1 MAQLE
6 TPGTLPA
13 REGELRQAFLGQ
25 VDIIP
30 GGERLRK
37 CIQCGTC
44 TGSCPVSYAMDLSPR
59 EVIARFRAGDIESI
73 LRSRTIWIC
82 ASCYACTVR
91 CPVEIRITDL
101 LYALKRVAMDKHI
114 RPKQFPVYAL
124 SEAFVRSVKM
134 FGRNFEMGLLSE
146 FFLRSLRWTDLIKMA
161 PLGWKMFRKGRLG
174 LFPERI
180 AGLKDLRKIIE
191 RAEAIER
198 PQEPVPERAVTD
210 TVGYEAIQS

>member
-6 TPGTLPA
+6 TPGVLPA
-13 REGELRQAFLGQ
+13 RESELREAFLSQ

-44 TGSCPVSYAMDLSPR
+44 TGSCPVSYTMDLSPR
-59 EVIARFRAGDIESI
+59 EVIARFRAGDIETI

-82 ASCYACTVR
+82 ASCYACTAR
-91 CPVEIRITDL
+91 CPVEIKITDL
-101 LYALKRVAMDKHI
+101 LYALKRVAMEKRI
-114 RPKQFPVYAL
+114 RPRQFPVYAL

-134 FGRNFEMGLLSE
+134 FGRNFEMGLLTE
-146 FFLRSLRWTDLIKMA
+146 FLLRSKRWLDLVRMA
-161 PLGWKMFRKGRLG
+161 PLGLKMLRKGRLG
-174 LFPERI
+174 IWPERI
-180 AGLKDLRKIIE
+180 AGRADLLKIIE

-198 PQEPVPERAVTD
+198 PQERVPQRTVSD
-210 TVGYEAIQS
+210 VVGYEAIRS

>member
-6 TPGTLPA
+6 TPGALPV
-13 REGELRQAFLGQ
+13 REGELRQAFLTQ
-25 VDIIP
+25 VDVIP

-59 EVIARFRAGDIESI
+59 EVIARFRAGDIETI

-101 LYALKRVAMDKHI
+101 LYALKRVAMDKKI

-124 SEAFVRSVKM
+124 SEAFVRSVKW
-134 FGRNFEMGLLSE
+134 FGRNFEAGLLAE
-146 FFLRSLRWTDLIKMA
+146 FFLRSMKWMDLVKMA
-161 PLGWKMFRKGRLG
+161 PLGLKMLRAGRMG
-174 LFPERI
+174 IFPERI
-180 AGLKDLRKIIE
+180 RGLRDLRKIIE
-191 RAEAIER
+191 RAEEIER
-198 PQEPVPERAVTD
+198 PQERAPARPVTD
-210 TVGYEAIQS
+210 EVGYEAIQS

>member
-1 MAQLE
+1 MAQVE

-13 REGELRQAFLGQ
+13 RESELREAFLTQ

-59 EVIARFRAGDIESI
+59 QVIALFRAGHIETI

-82 ASCYACTVR
+82 ASCYACTAR
-91 CPVEIRITDL
+91 CPLEIKITDL
-101 LYALKRVAMDKHI
+101 LYALKRVAMDKKI
-114 RPKQFPVYAL
+114 RPRQFPVFAL

-134 FGRNFEMGLLSE
+134 FGRNYEMGLMTE
-146 FFLRSLRWTDLIKMA
+146 FLLRSWKWKDLITMA
-161 PLGWKMFRKGRLG
+161 PLALKMLRAGRLG
-174 LFPERI
+174 LWPERI
-180 AGLKDLRKIIE
+180 AGRSDLLKIIQ

-198 PQEPVPERAVTD
+198 PQERVPERTGID